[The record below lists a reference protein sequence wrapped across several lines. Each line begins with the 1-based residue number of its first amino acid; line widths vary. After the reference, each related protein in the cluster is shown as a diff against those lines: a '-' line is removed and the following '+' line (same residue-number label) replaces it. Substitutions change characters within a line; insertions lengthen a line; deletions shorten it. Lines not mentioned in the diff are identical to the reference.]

1 MKLIINK
8 TKNYYKKEMKKNI
21 YVAPVVELLEARV
34 EKGFAGS
41 GSSQDIPNVG
51 LSVYYN
57 QAGTGNGT
65 GNPNLTDNDNNW
77 NI

>member
-1 MKLIINK
+1 
-8 TKNYYKKEMKKNI
+8 MKKNI

-65 GNPNLTDNDNNW
+65 GNPSLLLV
-77 NI
+77 IFYQPSIIPPRVILRML

>member
-41 GSSQDIPNVG
+41 GNDITGVG
-51 LSVYYN
+51 LAVYYN
-57 QAGTGNGT
+57 QAETGNGT